1 MFLTKVSDETADMSN
16 PQTKCED
23 LPDVD
28 EKCIDQQLESGPDS
42 MGTTT
47 GLWVPGIN
55 DCNAWVRRAIG
66 RCPKV
71 KCNPGPPDWTQNL
84 ENRKRWGSGMGPK

>member
-1 MFLTKVSDETADMSN
+1 MSN

-23 LPDVD
+23 LPGVD
-28 EKCIDQQLESGPDS
+28 EKCLDQQLESGPDS

-55 DCNAWVRRAIG
+55 DCNAWVRRSIS
-66 RCPKV
+66 RCLKF
-71 KCNPGPPDWTQNL
+71 KCENLPPNWRPNNGDW
-84 ENRKRWGSGMGPK
+84 KGMGPK